1 MLCTNILMLPNSR
14 HRSFLRMR
22 SPAFSQPPPQPD
34 RCLANH
40 CDSETAATTLVSD
53 TTPHRT
59 MLDAALQFV
68 EIDVDADAPA
78 NVDVNP
84 QLEVWK
90 Q

>member
-1 MLCTNILMLPNSR
+1 
-14 HRSFLRMR
+14 
-22 SPAFSQPPPQPD
+22 
-34 RCLANH
+34 
-40 CDSETAATTLVSD
+40 
-53 TTPHRT
+53 